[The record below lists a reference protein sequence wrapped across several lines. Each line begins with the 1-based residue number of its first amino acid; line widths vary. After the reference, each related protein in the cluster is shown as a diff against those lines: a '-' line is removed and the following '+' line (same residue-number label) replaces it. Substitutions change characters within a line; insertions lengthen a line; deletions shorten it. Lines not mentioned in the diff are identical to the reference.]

1 MLLRHTYRDLL
12 SERAHGHHVVLSAW
26 FIVVAVA
33 VFLIAVA

>member
-12 SERAHGHHVVLSAW
+12 SERARGRHVVLSAW

-33 VFLIAVA
+33 VFLIVMA

>member
-12 SERAHGHHVVLSAW
+12 SERARGNHVVLSAW

-33 VFLIAVA
+33 VFLIAMA